1 MLPSQASAIELSKRI
16 LEYASNKNAEL
27 NTIVAEALQIEA
39 KELL

>member
-1 MLPSQASAIELSKRI
+1 

-39 KELL
+39 KQLM